1 MRSPLAL
8 RLSWIVVFVLVLS
21 APALEVPLRAAD
33 PAQPAIAPTYA
44 MASDL
49 AYHEKAPDTY
59 AAERCTLD
67 VYHPVGV
74 TGYST
79 VVWFHGGGLTEGA
92 KEVPEHLRNAGIA
105 VVAVNYRL
113 TPRATTN
120 DCLADAAAAIAWTL
134 AHIEQYGGDPR
145 RVFISGHSAGA
156 YLALMVAMD
165 PRWLAPYHRTSADI
179 AGVFALSG
187 QTITHMAARR
197 ARGIGAKQPVVDEL
211 APLFHVRG
219 DLPPILLV
227 TGDRELELNGRY
239 EENALLWRLLRLNG
253 QARVVL
259 HEVAGFD
266 HGRMLDPA
274 QLLLLRYLREW
285 TAPAVGTSL
294 HP

>member
-1 MRSPLAL
+1 MRLPLAFFL
-8 RLSWIVVFVLVLS
+8 PWLAFFTGALLAPTFVAS
-21 APALEVPLRAAD
+21 ARAEPAAL
-33 PAQPAIAPTYA
+33 PAPAPTYA
-44 MASDL
+44 TASDL
-49 AYHEKAPDTY
+49 AYHTQAPDGY
-59 AAERCTLD
+59 AAERCKLD

-74 TGYST
+74 SGYST
-79 VVWFHGGGLTEGA
+79 VVWFHGGGLTDGA
-92 KEVPEHLRNAGIA
+92 KEVPGHLRNAGIA

-113 TPRATTN
+113 TPRAATS

-134 AHIEQYGGDPR
+134 EHIERYGGDPR
-145 RVFISGHSAGA
+145 RVFLSGHSAGA

-165 PRWLAPYHRTSADI
+165 PRWLAPYHRSSADV

-187 QTITHMAARR
+187 QTLTHMAARR

-239 EENALLWRLLRLNG
+239 EENAVLWRMLKLNG
-253 QARVVL
+253 QSRVIL
-259 HEVAGFD
+259 HELDGFD
-266 HGRMLDPA
+266 HGGMLDPA

-285 TAPAVGTSL
+285 TAPTAGVSSR
-294 HP
+294 

>member
-1 MRSPLAL
+1 MRRPLAF
-8 RLSWIVVFVLVLS
+8 RIPLS
-21 APALEVPLRAAD
+21 ALFAVALLGPALVVPASAE
-33 PAQPAIAPTYA
+33 APGKAVVAPGYA
-44 MASDL
+44 TASDL
-49 AYHEKAPDTY
+49 AYHELAPDSY
-59 AAERCTLD
+59 AAERCRLD
-67 VYHPVGV
+67 VYHPVGAS
-74 TGYST
+74 GFST

-92 KEVPEHLRNAGIA
+92 KEVPERLRDAGIA

-120 DCLADAAAAIAWTL
+120 DSIADAAAAIAWTL
-134 AHIEQYGGDPR
+134 AHIGQYGGDPR

-187 QTITHMAARR
+187 QTVTHMAARR

-239 EENALLWRLLRLNG
+239 EENALLWRLLKLNG
-253 QARVVL
+253 QSRVAL
-259 HEVAGFD
+259 HEVDGFD
-266 HGRMLDPA
+266 HVGMLDPA

-285 TAPAVGTSL
+285 TTPKL
-294 HP
+294 